1 MAIASEAL
9 AAIAHRRDLYRV
21 LASMYFNVLT
31 EAQIEDLAGRDY
43 ASLTTDENEL
53 IASGFNDIRRYLRKR
68 HTGTRQELAMDFTSC
83 FLGARTYEGLTA
95 APYESLY
102 LDASGLLMGRVRHD
116 VFEAYKRERVALQKG
131 IDYADDHLSFEF
143 EFMAILCER
152 TLAAL
157 EQGDE
162 TEALRTLDVQ
172 HSFVT
177 EHINRWF
184 TRFHNLTTRF
194 VETRFYRG
202 VLNVTQGFLDE
213 EPDLIDAIGDAI
225 ERGPESHAETI
236 AETQGAA

>member
-1 MAIASEAL
+1 MATASEASATL
-9 AAIAHRRDLYRV
+9 AHRRDLYRV

-43 ASLTTDENEL
+43 APLTADENEL

-68 HTGTRQELAMDFTSC
+68 HTGTHQELAMDFTSC

-131 IDYADDHLSFEF
+131 IDYADDHVSFEF

-157 EQGDE
+157 ERGDG
-162 TEALRTLDVQ
+162 TEARRVLAAQR
-172 HSFVT
+172 SFVT

-184 TRFHNLTTRF
+184 TRFHHLTTRF
-194 VETRFYRG
+194 IETRFYRG

-213 EPDLIDAIGDAI
+213 EPGLIDEIADAI
-225 ERGPESHAETI
+225 ARAPERDAAAAAES
-236 AETQGAA
+236 QGAA